1 MIKNKGNREEKERA
15 RLRESNNVLLQYCN
29 KYIKYQMTN

>member
-1 MIKNKGNREEKERA
+1 MTKSKGNREEKESE

-29 KYIKYQMTN
+29 K